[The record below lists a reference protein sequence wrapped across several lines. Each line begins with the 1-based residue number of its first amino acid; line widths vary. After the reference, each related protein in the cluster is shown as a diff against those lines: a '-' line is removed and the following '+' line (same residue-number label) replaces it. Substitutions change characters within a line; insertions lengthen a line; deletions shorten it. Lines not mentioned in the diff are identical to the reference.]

1 MGSFAKRDVLVIL
14 KQEIINKVMCEIPFL
29 GGNEK
34 SAFSFTQYLKKNKKT
49 IGLLF
54 YTNVGK

>member
-14 KQEIINKVMCEIPFL
+14 KQEIISKVMCEIPFL
-29 GGNEK
+29 GGNEIKVPLVLRNISKK
-34 SAFSFTQYLKKNKKT
+34 S